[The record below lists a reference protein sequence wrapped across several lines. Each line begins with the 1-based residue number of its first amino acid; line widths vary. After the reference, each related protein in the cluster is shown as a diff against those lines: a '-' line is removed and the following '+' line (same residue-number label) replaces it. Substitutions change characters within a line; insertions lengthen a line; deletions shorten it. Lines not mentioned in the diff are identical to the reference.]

1 MTGLELLRQKWTMM
15 NTEKLFVEK
24 EIANL
29 REKIEYYQGKADSV
43 QGEMDDLMKEIKK
56 LKE

>member
-1 MTGLELLRQKWTMM
+1 MTGQEMLRQKWTMM

-43 QGEMDDLMKEIKK
+43 QSEMDDLMKEIKK

>member
-1 MTGLELLRQKWTMM
+1 MLRQKWTMM

-43 QGEMDDLMKEIKK
+43 QCEMDDLMKEIKK